1 MRVCTQSGVCL
12 ASVFRKFTGKTR
24 GWKIIIETFRRRE
37 QKKPVHPANAYR
49 DGFRTKVEYPCNTVI
64 RHHVVIPL
72 PIVIPAKGGNPM
84 AKHFQEMG
92 KSLEDKVDTTWQSR
106 VETSL
111 WCDSCLDWIPAF
123 ENDDVMPNDA
133 VMPSIHS
140 VKSTSCVKTL
150 DA

>member
-1 MRVCTQSGVCL
+1 
-12 ASVFRKFTGKTR
+12 
-24 GWKIIIETFRRRE
+24 
-37 QKKPVHPANAYR
+37 
-49 DGFRTKVEYPCNTVI
+49 
-64 RHHVVIPL
+64 
-72 PIVIPAKGGNPM
+72 M

-123 ENDDVMPNDA
+123 ENDA